1 MSYLAEEVSSFIARQ
16 DLKFY
21 YKLIRVGY
29 IKLNFISLRSDS
41 QVGPAWKAKYEV
53 RPDAVQY
60 S

>member
-41 QVGPAWKAKYEV
+41 QVGPAWKTKYDV